1 MGRLILS
8 RVKGLA
14 KNTVFAG
21 HYFVL
26 IAQSWLKLAG
36 LYAI

>member
-1 MGRLILS
+1 MGWLILS

-14 KNTVFAG
+14 KNTVLAV

-26 IAQSWLKLAG
+26 IAQGWLKLAG
-36 LYAI
+36 LYAT